1 MWIPFEVP
9 AEGVKD
15 HDVTG
20 SEILGFVD
28 FPEHFRDN
36 AAYGMEEAVK
46 EITVFEKEVTEIFI
60 NGKDT
65 VPVFYIDE
73 LKRHV
78 CSAFHGIFVTACRT
92 EPAMAAERD
101 ELQLSAF

>member
-1 MWIPFEVP
+1 
-9 AEGVKD
+9 
-15 HDVTG
+15 
-20 SEILGFVD
+20 
-28 FPEHFRDN
+28 
-36 AAYGMEEAVK
+36 MEEAVK
-46 EITVFEKEVTEIFI
+46 EITVFKKKVAEIFI

-73 LKRHV
+73 FKGHV

-101 ELQLSAF
+101 EFQLSAF